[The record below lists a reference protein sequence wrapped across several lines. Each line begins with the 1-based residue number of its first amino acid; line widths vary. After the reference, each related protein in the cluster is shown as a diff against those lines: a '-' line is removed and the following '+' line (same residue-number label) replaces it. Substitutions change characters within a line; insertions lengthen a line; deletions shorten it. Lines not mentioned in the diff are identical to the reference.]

1 MDGSR
6 SLLNYYSLPRLR
18 VFINALTNYMVN
30 SNKGYKEVNKVPRNK
45 GKFVPKSKVPM
56 INLTLRLPA
65 PTIEW
70 IEAEAEKRGLSKTD
84 VVREMLSKQIP
95 V

>member
-1 MDGSR
+1 
-6 SLLNYYSLPRLR
+6 
-18 VFINALTNYMVN
+18 MVN
-30 SNKGYKEVNKVPRNK
+30 SNKGYKEVNKVPRDK
-45 GKFVPKSKVPM
+45 GKFVPKNKVPM

-70 IEAEAEKRGLSKTD
+70 IEAEAKKRGLSKTD